1 MKESYEELQKQ
12 LNIKRIL
19 EELENK
25 KGQMNTDYYLLSEDI
40 REKKGTIN
48 KLQIELEKLSKSFI
62 NKIISNKKNK
72 DLKDQINKIQI
83 EIKNLEQEREKQTIE
98 LKQIEEQIEKQKAE
112 YRPGFDK
119 TEVVL
124 SQENNIITINDKL
137 EIDTIPNERQQD
149 VIIHA
154 TDFFPKNK
162 LILCNYDGN
171 KEKIYKPDTNNKNTI
186 QEEIKYLSHR
196 HTVHFVVNNV
206 IGKTPDGAGN
216 WEQSKFIII
225 EPLSIHKNQFVTD
238 TNRGTDNYTYGSVTL
253 GEKPILVVREDAFAE
268 IPEEEKQNYNIIK
281 YSGNH
286 EICIQNLLALLGVER
301 RKIDNGDTIHSR
313 SLEHNVEQSLDAR
326 NIIMNYLGPQKY
338 NGKDKISVDEQK
350 LFQMYE
356 MAPHIVSSY
365 YASNT
370 ITHQINNISKI
381 KQVPADFI
389 KFIISFGIEKTN
401 HDYTFKSDDELYYE
415 LKRLEELTNKI
426 SKEEKNKYV
435 MSTYN
440 FDEIATVYEKYKEY
454 KEQKEKRIVDTITK
468 IIGNDHHIIPIENG
482 IEIKYYI
489 DNRIFD
495 MEKIESLGL
504 DIAKDKFN
512 QVIIQQKLTAPNE
525 KALYEKIKKLMKI
538 INTAKKDINNTNEI
552 ENSITR

>member
-1 MKESYEELQKQ
+1 MTLKHDPFTKNEIQ
-12 LNIKRIL
+12 
-19 EELENK
+19 
-25 KGQMNTDYYLLSEDI
+25 EDI
-40 REKKGTIN
+40 
-48 KLQIELEKLSKSFI
+48 
-62 NKIISNKKNK
+62 
-72 DLKDQINKIQI
+72 
-83 EIKNLEQEREKQTIE
+83 
-98 LKQIEEQIEKQKAE
+98 
-112 YRPGFDK
+112 
-119 TEVVL
+119 
-124 SQENNIITINDKL
+124 
-137 EIDTIPNERQQD
+137 
-149 VIIHA
+149 
-154 TDFFPKNK
+154 
-162 LILCNYDGN
+162 
-171 KEKIYKPDTNNKNTI
+171 
-186 QEEIKYLSHR
+186 KYQSHR

-206 IGKTPDGAGN
+206 IGKAPDGLGN

-301 RKIDNGDTIHSR
+301 RKIDNGDTAHFY
-313 SLEHNVEQSLDAR
+313 SLEKNIENSLDAR

-356 MAPHIVSSY
+356 TAQHIKE
-365 YASNT
+365 
-370 ITHQINNISKI
+370 ITKAYDAKAIIVYQINKISEI
-381 KQVPADFI
+381 KQIPADFI
-389 KFIISFGIEKTN
+389 NFMISFGIEKTSQG
-401 HDYTFKSDDELYYE
+401 YTFKTDDELYYE
-415 LKRLEELTNKI
+415 LKRLKELTNKI
-426 SKEEKNKYV
+426 SNEEEKNKYV
-435 MSTYN
+435 MATYN

-468 IIGNDHHIIPIENG
+468 IIGNNHRIIPIENG